1 MSPHPSHRQVVLHA
15 IRLEAA
21 GLFVPEVTP

>member
-1 MSPHPSHRQVVLHA
+1 MSPLTPRRQVALRA